1 MSSES
6 ASIRNL
12 NRLCI
17 TLSQG
22 MIWSHKGGSALGERP
37 YPLEL
42 LQLESMLRRLHQ
54 NHPER
59 DWIADRLKRVEAGF
73 SGEQKVDQYMKS
85 LRLPGNW
92 WILRDI
98 RLRINEAHVA
108 QFDTLLV
115 TDNGIVIIE
124 AKMIKGTLHYLENP
138 RRLERTEDDGSVLT
152 FDCPIMQLEN
162 QKEGL
167 ADWLRQRGFTKKISG
182 VVAFAARNTWI
193 GLPEHAPF
201 VSVRELPYIMRR
213 NIASAGDPGGTPA
226 NMIVSRILEEA
237 LGPERIKIDQ
247 HYDIKPH
254 EFKRGLLC
262 ETCDRQLRWMTRR
275 KLECPTCG
283 VPAGNPYQQALL
295 DYFLL
300 IDPVITTRAFCEFT
314 GIPSISTGLRHLNSV
329 ELDVLGS
336 TNKRAFRFDPMRHLE
351 GNTLIQKR

>member
-1 MSSES
+1 M
-6 ASIRNL
+6 
-12 NRLCI
+12 
-17 TLSQG
+17 
-22 MIWSHKGGSALGERP
+22 GERP

-42 LQLESMLRRLHQ
+42 LQLESMLRRLHR
-54 NHPER
+54 NHRER
-59 DWIADRLKRVEAGF
+59 DWITDRIKRVEAGF

-98 RLRINEAHVA
+98 RLRIDEAHVA

-138 RRLERTEDDGSVLT
+138 RRLERTEEDGSVLT
-152 FDCPIMQLEN
+152 FDCPMIQLEN

-167 ADWLRQRGFTKKISG
+167 SYWLRERELITNIKGI
-182 VVAFAARNTWI
+182 VAFATRNTWI
-193 GLPEHAPF
+193 GLPERAPF
-201 VSVRELPYIMRR
+201 VSVKELPYIP
-213 NIASAGDPGGTPA
+213 NTSV
-226 NMIVSRILEEA
+226 NMIVSRILEEE
-237 LGPERIKIDQ
+237 LGPERIQIDQ
-247 HYDIKPH
+247 HYGINPH

-262 ETCDRQLRWMTRR
+262 EKCDGQLRWMTRR

-295 DYFLL
+295 DDFLL

-336 TNKRAFRFDPMRHLE
+336 TNKQRFRFDPMRHLK
-351 GNTLIQKR
+351 GKTLIQKR